1 MSRRI
6 FAGAARLGLATLGVA
21 VAFAAMSRPSAAQDG
36 GKPAGASPPAAAP
49 GAAAKLEKGG
59 EMFANYSCG
68 SCHTLAAAGAAG
80 DVGPSLDG
88 NANLTEAFVINRVTN
103 GQGAMPA
110 FGGQLSDE
118 EMAALASYVV
128 QSAAK

>member
-1 MSRRI
+1 MLGRTL
-6 FAGAARLGLATLGVA
+6 AGAARLGLATLGVA
-21 VAFAAMSRPSAAQDG
+21 AALTATGQPSAAQDG
-36 GKPAGASPPAAAP
+36 GKPAAAP
-49 GAAAKLEKGG
+49 DAAAKLATGR

-68 SCHTLAAAGAAG
+68 GCHTLAAAGASG

-88 NANLTEAFVINRVTN
+88 DPNLTEAFVVNRVTN
-103 GQGAMPA
+103 GQGGMPA

-128 QSAAK
+128 HAAAK

>member
-1 MSRRI
+1 
-6 FAGAARLGLATLGVA
+6 LGVA
-21 VAFAAMSRPSAAQDG
+21 AALCATSQPSAANDG
-36 GKPAGASPPAAAP
+36 GKPAAAP
-49 GAAAKLEKGG
+49 DAAAKLATGR
-59 EMFANYSCG
+59 EMFANFSCG
-68 SCHTLAAAGAAG
+68 SCHTLAAAGASG

-88 NANLTEAFVINRVTN
+88 VPNLTEAFVVDRVTN
-103 GQGAMPA
+103 GQGGMPS